1 MVSLLM
7 VLLSSVLVT
16 TVVLAHM
23 PQWRP
28 FVAPT
33 DIFGGARLI
42 AIACLVAVPAVALF
56 GWLLA
61 RFVLAPWHMEY
72 LRTPALIAVVLIVVP
87 LLDVALRR
95 RRTSILTQQPGFAL
109 VMSTNTALL
118 GIALISDL
126 RAATFGV
133 AVLLAIGAAVALALL
148 LLSFAALY
156 ERLQQADVPA
166 VFREAP
172 LALVTAGIMALA
184 FMGFSGL
191 IQE

>member
-1 MVSLLM
+1 MSSLLM

-28 FVAPT
+28 FVVPA

-42 AIACLVAVPAVALF
+42 AIACLVAVPAVALI

-61 RFVLAPWHMEY
+61 RVVLAPWQLEY
-72 LRTPALIAVVLIVVP
+72 LRTPVLVAVVLIVVP

-95 RRTSILTQQPGFAL
+95 RDPIVIRQPGFGL
-109 VMSTNTALL
+109 VMSSNTALL
-118 GIALISDL
+118 GIALITDL

-133 AVLLAIGAAVALALL
+133 AVLLAFGAAVALAILL
-148 LLSFAALY
+148 LAFAALY
-156 ERLQQADVPA
+156 ERLQQADVPL

>member
-1 MVSLLM
+1 MASLLM

-28 FVAPT
+28 FVTPT

-42 AIACLVAVPAVALF
+42 ATACLVAVPAVALL

-87 LLDVALRR
+87 LLDLALRR
-95 RRTSILTQQPGFAL
+95 RNAIVTQQPGFAL

-118 GIALISDL
+118 GIALITDL

-133 AVLLAIGAAVALALL
+133 AVLLAIGAAVALAVLL
-148 LLSFAALY
+148 LAFAALY
-156 ERLQQADVPA
+156 ERLQHADIPV

>member
-1 MVSLLM
+1 MSSLLM

-28 FVAPT
+28 FVTPT

-42 AIACLVAVPAVALF
+42 AIACLVGVPAVALI

-61 RFVLAPWHMEY
+61 QFVLAPWRLEY
-72 LRTPALIAVVLIVVP
+72 LRTPMLIAVVLIVVP

-95 RRTSILTQQPGFAL
+95 RSAVMTQQPGFAL

-118 GIALISDL
+118 GIALITGL
-126 RAATFGV
+126 RSPSFGV
-133 AVLLAIGAAVALALL
+133 ALLLAIGAAVALAILL
-148 LLSFAALY
+148 LAFAALY
-156 ERLQQADVPA
+156 ERLQQADIPLI
-166 VFREAP
+166 FREAP

>member
-1 MVSLLM
+1 MVALLM

-28 FVAPT
+28 FVTPT
-33 DIFGGARLI
+33 DIFGGARVI
-42 AIACLVAVPAVALF
+42 AILGLIAVPAVALL

-61 RFVLAPWHMEY
+61 RFVLGPWHLEY
-72 LRTPALIAVVLIVVP
+72 LRTPMLMAVVLIVVP

-95 RRTSILTQQPGFAL
+95 RQGILPQQPGFAL
-109 VMSTNTALL
+109 LMTTNTALL

-126 RAATFGV
+126 RSANFGV
-133 AVLLAIGAAVALALL
+133 ALLLAIGAAVALAML

-156 ERLQQADVPA
+156 ERLQHADVPLI
-166 VFREAP
+166 FREAP

>member
-1 MVSLLM
+1 MVALLM

-16 TVVLAHM
+16 TVVLAHL

-33 DIFGGARLI
+33 DVFGGARVI
-42 AIACLVAVPAVALF
+42 AILCMVAVPAVALL
-56 GWLLA
+56 GWLVVRL
-61 RFVLAPWHMEY
+61 VLDPWHLEY
-72 LRTPALIAVVLIVVP
+72 LRTPALVAVVLIVVP
-87 LLDVALRR
+87 LVDLALRR
-95 RRTSILTQQPGFAL
+95 RGTLLTQQPGFAL

-118 GIALISDL
+118 GIALITDL
-126 RAATFGV
+126 RAHTFGE
-133 AVLLAIGAAVALALL
+133 AVLLAIGAAGALAVLL
-148 LLSFAALY
+148 LAFAALY
-156 ERLQQADVPA
+156 ERLQQADVPL

-184 FMGFSGL
+184 FMGFSRL

>member
-1 MVSLLM
+1 MSSLLM

-33 DIFGGARLI
+33 DIFGGARVV
-42 AIACLVAVPAVALF
+42 AIVCLVAVPAVALL

-61 RFVLAPWHMEY
+61 WLVLAPWHLEY
-72 LRTPALIAVVLIVVP
+72 LRTPVLVAVVLIVVP
-87 LLDVALRR
+87 LLEVALRR
-95 RRTSILTQQPGFAL
+95 RGTVLTQQPGFAL

-118 GIALISDL
+118 GIALITDL
-126 RAATFGV
+126 RSATFGV
-133 AVLLAIGAAVALALL
+133 AVLFAIGAAVALALL
-148 LLSFAALY
+148 LLAFAALY
-156 ERLQQADVPA
+156 ERLQHADIPV

-184 FMGFSGL
+184 FMGFTGL